1 MEIKIYISGPVTGT
15 EDYLERFGAA
25 VSLLFMEI

>member
-1 MEIKIYISGPVTGT
+1 MEIKIYISGPVTG